1 VLQTQQV
8 GRTGAEGTAPRN
20 FVRGGK
26 WEPYEGKAPLD
37 ERMVPLSRDLSDA
50 YEPGRNVV
58 GGYVHKAPTTTM
70 RVGAYAY
77 NP

>member
-1 VLQTQQV
+1 
-8 GRTGAEGTAPRN
+8 
-20 FVRGGK
+20 
-26 WEPYEGKAPLD
+26 
-37 ERMVPLSRDLSDA
+37 MVPLSRDLSDA

-70 RVGAYAY
+70 LVGAYAY